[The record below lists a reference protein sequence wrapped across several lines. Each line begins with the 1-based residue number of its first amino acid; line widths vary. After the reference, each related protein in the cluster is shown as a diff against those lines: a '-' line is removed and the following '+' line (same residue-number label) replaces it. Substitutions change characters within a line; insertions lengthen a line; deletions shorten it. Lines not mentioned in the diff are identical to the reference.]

1 MDEIPAPLKVYMD
14 GLRSHDIDMIA
25 SSFCEDSIFMTPVR
39 TMNRGQIL
47 TFLSALYDGFP
58 DWHYDNDPAEFCGDI
73 TWRVKWRQG
82 GVHSRA
88 LALPDF
94 PVVAATQKMVQI
106 PEHYF
111 YYRVTEEALI
121 EIRPDPVPGGAPR
134 GIFEQI
140 GVELP
145 PL

>member
-1 MDEIPAPLKVYMD
+1 MTAIPRVIEDYVD
-14 GLRSHDIDMIA
+14 GLKKHDVAKIGGTVADDLA
-25 SSFCEDSIFMTPVR
+25 FVTTR
-39 TMNRGQIL
+39 KTMSRQE
-47 TFLSALYDGFP
+47 FLAFITALYTGFP
-58 DWHYDNDPAEFCGDI
+58 DWYYDLDPIEARSDGTFAI
-73 TWRVKWRQG
+73 NWRQG
-82 GVHSRA
+82 GTHTA
-88 LALPDF
+88 KLALPGF
-94 PVVAATQKMVQI
+94 AEVAPTGRSIVI

-111 YYRVTEEALI
+111 FYKVAGNRIT